1 MSKYRDK
8 LLSEIEST
16 VAAKLFNIQHGTAT
30 KRETQIV
37 KECSGFISLL
47 NHSVLTP
54 KEVYGLWKRSGLV
67 YQ

>member
-1 MSKYRDK
+1 MSKYRNK

-30 KRETQIV
+30 EREIWIV
-37 KECSGFISLL
+37 KQCSSFISLL
-47 NHSVLTP
+47 NHSALTP
-54 KEVYGLWKRSGLV
+54 KEIYRLWERSGLV